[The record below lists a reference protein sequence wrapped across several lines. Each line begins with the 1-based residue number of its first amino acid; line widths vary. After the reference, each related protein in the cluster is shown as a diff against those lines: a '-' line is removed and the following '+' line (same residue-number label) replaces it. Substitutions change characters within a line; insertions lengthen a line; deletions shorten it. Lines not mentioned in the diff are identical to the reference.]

1 MASQRGSVGVWI
13 DNPPPPG
20 SHDRISTR
28 LVGAELVESS
38 LTKGLYGLARPLAA
52 KLPSGLLVEVSC
64 ERIATGHFHVGISHS
79 GKLYSM
85 GKYNGPFD
93 VRMFPERHSSYVISI
108 EWKG

>member
-1 MASQRGSVGVWI
+1 MTSPRGSVGIWV

-20 SHDRISTR
+20 TPERVSNR
-28 LVGAELVESS
+28 LAGANLVESG
-38 LTKGLYGLARPLAA
+38 LTKGLYGLAQPLSA

-64 ERIATGHFHVGISHS
+64 ERITTGHFHVGLSHN

-85 GKYNGPFD
+85 GKYVGPFD
-93 VRMFPERHSSYVISI
+93 VRVFPERHSSYVVSI